1 MLIVLSLV
9 FIGIIAFEAPRLFRQ
24 KMWRELGAF
33 AGLMFIAMALSY
45 AEALD
50 IKLPTPIDAIEFVF
64 KPVAEVI
71 DKALK

>member
-1 MLIVLSLV
+1 MLIILSLV
-9 FIGIIAFEAPRLFRQ
+9 FVAIIAFEAPRLVKQ

-45 AEALD
+45 AELLD

-64 KPVAEVI
+64 KPVADVM
-71 DKALK
+71 DKALQ